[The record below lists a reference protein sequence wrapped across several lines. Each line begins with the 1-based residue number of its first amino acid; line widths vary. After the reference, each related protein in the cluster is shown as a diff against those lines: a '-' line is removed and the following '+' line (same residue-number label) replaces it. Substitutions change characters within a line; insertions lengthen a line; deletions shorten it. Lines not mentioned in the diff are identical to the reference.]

1 MEQIKSGITFVPRY
15 VRQISDMDYGDVV
28 THENY
33 NEKLNLNSSQG
44 DYNTEILKLL
54 LNVNDPEKTVHVP
67 YLDKIITDEVNRLD
81 DRFDGFQEQLDTHT
95 GQISDIND
103 RLVDARQS
111 IVNIITGATK
121 VGRSTIAD
129 NLSGVVTA
137 GRHRYYGTDY
147 DNNVGFHEVPDSIYA
162 REFKD
167 ASEYIADIVFT
178 PALDSVT
185 EAMLVADVR
194 TKLNRASIT
203 DYDELTSR
211 PSINNVILTGNK
223 TLADLNIQP
232 AGNYITE
239 IPTTYATKDYVTNAV
254 APKLD
259 VTTAASTY
267 ATISALNALSAKVP
281 DGLANVVNS
290 YIRVGIGN
298 APSNPRTGDLWVT
311 L

>member
-15 VRQISDMDYGDVV
+15 VEQVSDMEYGSVV
-28 THENY
+28 SHENY

-54 LNVNDPEKTVHVP
+54 LTVNDPEKTVHIP
-67 YLDKIITDEVNRLD
+67 YLDKIITDEVNKLD
-81 DRFDGFQEQLDTHT
+81 GRFDGIQEQLDTHT
-95 GQISDIND
+95 GQILDIND
-103 RLVDARQS
+103 RLVDARQA
-111 IVNIITGATK
+111 IVNIVKGATK

-129 NLSGVVTA
+129 NLSGVVNA
-137 GRHRYYGTDY
+137 KRHSYYGTDY
-147 DNNVGFHEVPDSIYA
+147 NNNVGFHEVPDGLYA
-162 REFKD
+162 KEFKD
-167 ASEYIADIVFT
+167 ASEYITDIVFT
-178 PALDSVT
+178 PALNSVT

-211 PSINNVILTGNK
+211 PSINNVVLTGNK

-239 IPTTYATKDYVTNAV
+239 IPNTYATKEYVDTAI
-254 APKLD
+254 APKLNS
-259 VTTAASTY
+259 TTAASTY
-267 ATISALNALSAKVP
+267 ATISALNTLAGKVP

-290 YIRVGIGN
+290 YVRVGIGS

>member
-67 YLDKIITDEVNRLD
+67 YLDKIITDEVNR
-81 DRFDGFQEQLDTHT
+81 
-95 GQISDIND
+95 SDIND

-129 NLSGVVTA
+129 NLSGVATA

-259 VTTAASTY
+259 TTTADSTY

>member
-121 VGRSTIAD
+121 VGRSTID
-129 NLSGVVTA
+129 RKSVV
-137 GRHRYYGTDY
+137 
-147 DNNVGFHEVPDSIYA
+147 
-162 REFKD
+162 
-167 ASEYIADIVFT
+167 
-178 PALDSVT
+178 
-185 EAMLVADVR
+185 
-194 TKLNRASIT
+194 
-203 DYDELTSR
+203 
-211 PSINNVILTGNK
+211 
-223 TLADLNIQP
+223 
-232 AGNYITE
+232 
-239 IPTTYATKDYVTNAV
+239 
-254 APKLD
+254 
-259 VTTAASTY
+259 
-267 ATISALNALSAKVP
+267 
-281 DGLANVVNS
+281 
-290 YIRVGIGN
+290 
-298 APSNPRTGDLWVT
+298 
-311 L
+311 